1 MQISNTNDHPIEST
15 NQTANSTE
23 NNPLSHTQNLSN
35 NNHPVENNELPPEG
49 NEKIQYNLNQRST
62 FFITAIS
69 NKLTQHAT
77 SLLKSD
83 FAIGLVDWRCIA
95 TLAYETSCSAALICK
110 ISGMNKSLVS
120 QSLSC
125 LRELGYVVRDESSV
139 SKKPEF
145 LKLSETGI
153 DLHQEIIK
161 KVHHFETELT
171 EGLNEEERGEFIRL
185 LTHVYKKMKSS

>member
-1 MQISNTNDHPIEST
+1 MQVSSTDDPTSESNNQTVNSNEQST
-15 NQTANSTE
+15 N
-23 NNPLSHTQNLSN
+23 NNVHLA
-35 NNHPVENNELPPEG
+35 ENNEQTPQS
-49 NEKIQYNLNQRST
+49 NEKVKYNLNLRST

-95 TLAYETSCSAALICK
+95 TLGYEITCSAAMICK

-120 QSLSC
+120 QSLC
-125 LRELGYVVRDESSV
+125 RLRELGYVVRDEGSI
-139 SKKPEF
+139 SKKPEM

-171 EGLNEEERGEFIRL
+171 EGLNEEERSEFIRL
-185 LTHVYKKMKSS
+185 LGHVYKKMKAS